1 MSKFN
6 NIPRDN
12 ETNIF
17 YSSVMK
23 WDDLDITYERWGWD
37 NIIGE
42 SIIFHNTDIEELND
56 KKLEADVR
64 SSAVVEPDSE
74 ITIKKGEVFTFVNF
88 NFRIL

>member
-6 NIPRDN
+6 NIQRDN

-37 NIIGE
+37 GIYGE
-42 SIIFHNTDIEELND
+42 SIIFLNEDIKRLND
-56 KKLEADVR
+56 EELEADVR
-64 SSAVVEPDSE
+64 SSIIVEPGSE
-74 ITIKKGEVFTFVNF
+74 ITIKRGEVFTFVNF
-88 NFRIL
+88 NFKS